1 MSTRGVRFLVT
12 VFNGKVKPDW
22 TCPHGLDA
30 CDSDVITTVVGGALK
45 EIIEGVLNR
54 QRSDSFLH
62 ADSDGE
68 SSGAAPEE
76 YGDDLQ
82 WLANALRGNGR

>member
-1 MSTRGVRFLVT
+1 MRFLIS
-12 VFNGKVKPDW
+12 VFNGKVKPER
-22 TCPHGLDA
+22 TCPPGLDA
-30 CDSDVITTVVGGALK
+30 CDSKLITTVVGDAVK

-62 ADSDGE
+62 AESDGE
-68 SSGAAPEE
+68 SSGAVLEE